1 MSKSGVG
8 SYRAQGDVIVERLRE
23 LKPPR
28 ELTESI
34 TAFTSAHGQ
43 YCAAA
48 DVTTAAEKKRDAALA
63 AVAKADAEGLD
74 PSVEALADAMVGA
87 AMGKRKNPFQGLSPH
102 APGAMKELAYAD
114 EVKAVRAL
122 TDKVRAAKTTAALTK
137 ALDAC
142 DVSATTVAAKLKALT
157 LAQTRYEVA
166 LSARDKLLPAWSRSL
181 ARLKKKAA
189 GAWVDEEETY
199 RAVFAAPDAVRAPV
213 AKRPKKPGTPK

>member
-1 MSKSGVG
+1 M
-8 SYRAQGDVIVERLRE
+8 
-23 LKPPR
+23 
-28 ELTESI
+28 
-34 TAFTSAHGQ
+34 
-43 YCAAA
+43 
-48 DVTTAAEKKRDAALA
+48 
-63 AVAKADAEGLD
+63 AKADAEGLD

-87 AMGKRKNPFQGLSPH
+87 AMGKRKNPFQGLSLH

-142 DVSATTVAAKLKALT
+142 DATAATVTAKLKALT

>member
-1 MSKSGVG
+1 MNVDRALLANPLGAREQLGVILDASKLFDRCARGDEPLCVRGV
-8 SYRAQGDVIVERLRE
+8 
-23 LKPPR
+23 
-28 ELTESI
+28 
-34 TAFTSAHGQ
+34 
-43 YCAAA
+43 
-48 DVTTAAEKKRDAALA
+48 

-114 EVKAVRAL
+114 EVKAVREL
-122 TDKVRAAKTTAALTK
+122 TEKVRAAKSTAALTK

-142 DVSATTVAAKLKALT
+142 DATAATVTAKLKALT